1 MCVACLLL
9 QEEIKNYTS
18 TLVASSKVLNTP
30 GAENKSRKELFEA
43 LRKELE

>member
-1 MCVACLLL
+1 VGV

-18 TLVASSKVLNTP
+18 ELVGTSKVLNSP
-30 GAENKSRKELFEA
+30 GAENKSRKELFDA